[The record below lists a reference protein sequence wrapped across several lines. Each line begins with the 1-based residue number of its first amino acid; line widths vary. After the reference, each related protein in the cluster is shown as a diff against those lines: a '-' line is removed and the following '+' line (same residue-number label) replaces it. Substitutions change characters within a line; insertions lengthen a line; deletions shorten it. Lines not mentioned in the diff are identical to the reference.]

1 MRNLLLGASAL
12 ALALA
17 TPLVAQQAPAQQQQN
32 GISEYVVQPG
42 DNLWDLST
50 LQLGN
55 PELWR
60 WLVEQNP
67 GLGDPSRMTRRQDGQ
82 YIVRIYPGEVIYGL
96 REAGIETRVIN
107 PVPTLNPSVPVT
119 TVVAEEDGSNDWD
132 WAWWLLL
139 IPAAALAWWLLQ
151 RRESLK
157 DPVYSGLPQVPGG
170 IATAEQARERFAA
183 SERYQRFQILNT
195 IPGFISG
202 TMMVR
207 YGDGSERPRVL
218 NRQRA
223 YQATIRLENGQT
235 ENVYML
241 QQCGNDLRSGGV
253 SRYLPGPGFNFEPD
267 PVPEPIPTPEP
278 VADLPSEEAQ
288 PPAAAEAVASSG
300 EPGSELTIELRP
312 AENAGDT
319 ALVRVTG
326 APTDDL
332 VMTINPDGF
341 TLRYHPKG

>member
-1 MRNLLLGASAL
+1 MRKMLMGASAL

-17 TPLVAQQAPAQQQQN
+17 TPLVAQQVTMEPAQQA

-50 LQLGN
+50 LRLGN
-55 PELWR
+55 PELWH

-67 GLGDPSRMTRRQDGQ
+67 GLDNPSRMTRRQDGQ

-96 REAGIETRVIN
+96 REAGITPGTISST
-107 PVPTLNPSVPVT
+107 PTISPAPLPPMV
-119 TVVAEEDGSNDWD
+119 EEKGSTDWD

-139 IPAAALAWWLLQ
+139 IPGAALAWWLME
-151 RRESLK
+151 RRESRK
-157 DPVYSGLPQVPGG
+157 DPVYSGPPQVPGG
-170 IATAEQARERFAA
+170 IATAEQARERLAT
-183 SERYQRFQILNT
+183 SERYQRFQILDT
-195 IPGFISG
+195 IPGVISG

-207 YGDGSERPRVL
+207 YGDGSEKPRIL

-241 QQCGNDLRSGGV
+241 QQCGNDLRFGGV
-253 SRYLPGPGFNFEPD
+253 SRYLPGPGFSFEPD
-267 PVPEPIPTPEP
+267 PVLEPIPTPET
-278 VADLPSEEAQ
+278 AAHLPSEEAQ
-288 PPAAAEAVASSG
+288 PPAAEQVVSS
-300 EPGSELTIELRP
+300 EPGSELKIELRP
-312 AENAGDT
+312 AENEGDT

-326 APTDDL
+326 APTDDM
-332 VMTINPDGF
+332 VMTIEPDGF
-341 TLRYHPKG
+341 TLRYHPKKR